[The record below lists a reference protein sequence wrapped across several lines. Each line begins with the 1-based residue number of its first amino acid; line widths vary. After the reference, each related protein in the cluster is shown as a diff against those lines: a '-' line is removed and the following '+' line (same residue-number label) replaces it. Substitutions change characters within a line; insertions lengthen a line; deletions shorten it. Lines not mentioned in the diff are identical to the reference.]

1 MATISDGVS
10 RKITSDFDTN
20 RKFET
25 KIRDISTDVATGTY
39 EVLVPETSQFENLKL
54 MGDKINDI
62 FDHTDEKVK
71 QVMQNLAQTYNRK
84 RSNLIDPWRDP
95 DIHTVLQNNIS
106 FPEGYVAPVH
116 SMAEALQDQN
126 MVEEMMQKMIKARA
140 MEIGKDANLMS
151 KTELASS
158 CLNAEKLTEINN
170 AYYVL
175 KNLPSSK
182 GLKLKLEIQKRSQK
196 I

>member
-1 MATISDGVS
+1 MAAISDGVS

-71 QVMQNLAQTYNRK
+71 QVMQNLA
-84 RSNLIDPWRDP
+84 
-95 DIHTVLQNNIS
+95 
-106 FPEGYVAPVH
+106 
-116 SMAEALQDQN
+116 
-126 MVEEMMQKMIKARA
+126 
-140 MEIGKDANLMS
+140 
-151 KTELASS
+151 
-158 CLNAEKLTEINN
+158 
-170 AYYVL
+170 
-175 KNLPSSK
+175 
-182 GLKLKLEIQKRSQK
+182 
-196 I
+196 